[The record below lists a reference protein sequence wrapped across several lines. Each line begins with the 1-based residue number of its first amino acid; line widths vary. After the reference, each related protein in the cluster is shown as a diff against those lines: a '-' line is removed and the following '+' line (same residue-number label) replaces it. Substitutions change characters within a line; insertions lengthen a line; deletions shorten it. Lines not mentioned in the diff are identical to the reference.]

1 MNDTQV
7 YEDAIAALMRANK
20 AIRQNDLDCIASLR
34 ERVAYLEYTID
45 KLHEP
50 VFDRVPAHD

>member
-20 AIRQNDLDCIASLR
+20 AIRTNDIELIASLR
-34 ERVAYLEYTID
+34 EEVVDLKQQVRELELSLWLLT
-45 KLHEP
+45 
-50 VFDRVPAHD
+50 R